1 MRFPRADIIST
12 RNRVVGSNRCARS
25 FLSFFPFSRVKR
37 ARQTPPPNITRATVH
52 HISSVCVCVC
62 ACACV
67 VYTRTR
73 YTSVCARGINLRA
86 FHDNC
91 AGSYCCRLAVEAVS
105 SVVAPTLLL
114 VGWCS
119 SFCSQRRARTT
130 FRHGTLFGFRGRF
143 LPKE

>member
-1 MRFPRADIIST
+1 MSSGRIDAPAL
-12 RNRVVGSNRCARS
+12 S
-25 FLSFFPFSRVKR
+25 FLFSFFTSETSE
-37 ARQTPPPNITRATVH
+37 ADSTSEYYACYG
-52 HISSVCVCVC
+52 SSYLVGVCVCVC

-91 AGSYCCRLAVEAVS
+91 AGSYCCRLEAVS

-114 VGWCS
+114 FGWCS